1 MMREIK
7 IPIAEDA
14 YKALLMEKKE
24 KESLSDVILRLSK
37 KNLGVE
43 EVVGAQILSRD
54 DWEEVK
60 RELKRASNLTFKK
73 LDKK

>member
-1 MMREIK
+1 MGEIK
-7 IPIAEDA
+7 IPIAEDT
-14 YKALLMEKKE
+14 YKALLMEKEE

-37 KNLGVE
+37 KNLDIE
-43 EVVGAQILSRD
+43 EVVGTQILSRD

-73 LDKK
+73 HDKK

>member
-1 MMREIK
+1 MMGEIK
-7 IPIAEDA
+7 IPIAEDT

-43 EVVGAQILSRD
+43 EVVGTQILSRA
-54 DWEEVK
+54 DWEEVR

>member
-1 MMREIK
+1 MGEIK
-7 IPIAEDA
+7 IPVAEDT

-43 EVVGAQILSRD
+43 EVVGTQILSRV

-60 RELKRASNLTFKK
+60 RELKRASNLTFSRG
-73 LDKK
+73 LRD

>member
-7 IPIAEDA
+7 IPIAKDA

>member
-1 MMREIK
+1 MGEIK
-7 IPIAEDA
+7 IPVAEDT

-24 KESLSDVILRLSK
+24 KESLSDVIRRLSK
-37 KNLGVE
+37 KNLGIE
-43 EVVGAQILSRD
+43 EVVGTQILSRE

-60 RELKRASNLTFKK
+60 MELKKASNLTFKK

>member
-1 MMREIK
+1 MS
-7 IPIAEDA
+7 
-14 YKALLMEKKE
+14 YC
-24 KESLSDVILRLSK
+24 VFQK

-43 EVVGAQILSRD
+43 EVVGAQILSRE

>member
-1 MMREIK
+1 MGEIK
-7 IPIAEDA
+7 IPIAEDT
-14 YKALLMEKKE
+14 YKALLMEKEE

-37 KNLGVE
+37 KNLDIE
-43 EVVGAQILSRD
+43 EVVGTQILSRD

>member
-1 MMREIK
+1 MGEIK
-7 IPIAEDA
+7 IPIAEEA
-14 YKALLMEKKE
+14 YKVLLIQKKE
-24 KESLSDVILRLSK
+24 TESFSDVILRISK
-37 KNLGVE
+37 KNQGVE
-43 EVVGAQILSRD
+43 EVVGTQILSRE